1 MELIR
6 VCFYFIFLFV
16 VGAIFLFACQES
28 ELKPHRP
35 LSLNMDL
42 PKPIVVKKS
51 KVIPKNI
58 PEIKISNITF
68 ELSSLVIKKDIS
80 ENPITDAIVCNSK
93 VDVIEKKKN
102 KVQTAGGFWGRM
114 ESTKNFKDYSPIGMK
129 VDTKFNQL
137 IFGLRHLCD
146 TAKGMELTSVA
157 KELIKESEGRT
168 KEELVKMLESTGK
181 AKADVEIYLKYIEFA
196 KRSQHRLLDY
206 SSIQESVLWVNM
218 FVDHYS
224 NFFHGKLS
232 DKEHLDLSMPDILA
246 FKVAL
251 DRFSVENENIKIA
264 IMEDFQV
271 PYFYVTE
278 M

>member
-1 MELIR
+1 
-6 VCFYFIFLFV
+6 
-16 VGAIFLFACQES
+16 
-28 ELKPHRP
+28 
-35 LSLNMDL
+35 
-42 PKPIVVKKS
+42 
-51 KVIPKNI
+51 
-58 PEIKISNITF
+58 
-68 ELSSLVIKKDIS
+68 
-80 ENPITDAIVCNSK
+80 
-93 VDVIEKKKN
+93 
-102 KVQTAGGFWGRM
+102 
-114 ESTKNFKDYSPIGMK
+114 
-129 VDTKFNQL
+129 
-137 IFGLRHLCD
+137 
-146 TAKGMELTSVA
+146 
-157 KELIKESEGRT
+157 
-168 KEELVKMLESTGK
+168 VKMLESTGK